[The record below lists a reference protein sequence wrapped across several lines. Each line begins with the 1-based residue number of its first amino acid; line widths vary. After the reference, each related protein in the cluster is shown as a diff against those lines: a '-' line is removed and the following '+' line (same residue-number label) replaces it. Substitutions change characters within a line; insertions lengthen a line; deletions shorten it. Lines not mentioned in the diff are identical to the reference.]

1 MDDPQSSRITM
12 NLFRKKRSK
21 DLQSRLRSASGEVRD
36 RIPELSKD
44 ARSKGAE
51 ISKEVARQYKK
62 MDVSWARGTS
72 AGLVRGGILAGILAP
87 LLYLYVKR
95 RVDGRDVLGAE
106 MTDPVIFVANH
117 NSHLDTPT
125 ILRAIPPEW
134 RKRTAVAAAA
144 DYFYKSRWRAWSAAL
159 VFNTVPMGRTGG
171 GLSSGASDHVH
182 ELIAEGWNLL
192 IFPEGT
198 RSRDGEIGKVK
209 SGAAVLAAQHGLSIV
224 PIWVGGTHEAMPP
237 GQNWPKRVRGRFFS
251 RRVKVEVRFG
261 PPILPRDPADRHE
274 VMAEVREFWER
285 AGQPENGEQP
295 LSVHDILTMRAHERR
310 LAEDGEPRNGDAAPS
325 V

>member
-1 MDDPQSSRITM
+1 M
-12 NLFRKKRSK
+12 NLRKKRTNEF
-21 DLQSRLRSASGEVRD
+21 QSRLLDVGNEVRD
-36 RIPELSKD
+36 LRAG
-44 ARSKGAE
+44 ARSKGAQV
-51 ISKEVARQYKK
+51 SKEIARQYSK
-62 MDVSWARGTS
+62 MDVSWARGPVGS
-72 AGLVRGGILAGILAP
+72 LVRGGILAGILAP
-87 LLYLYVKR
+87 LLYLYVRR
-95 RVDGRDVLGAE
+95 RVDGREVLGEE

-171 GLSSGASDHVH
+171 GLNSGASDHVH

-237 GQNWPKRVRGRFFS
+237 GQNWPKRVRGRYFS

-261 PPILPRDPADRHE
+261 PPIPPRDPADRHE
-274 VMAEVREFWER
+274 VMAEVGEFWER
-285 AGQPENGEQP
+285 AGQPQHGEQP
-295 LSVHDILTMRAHERR
+295 FSVHDLLTMRAHERR
-310 LAEDGEPRNGDAAPS
+310 LAEDGEPSNGDAGPS

>member
-1 MDDPQSSRITM
+1 MKLRRTRAKQ
-12 NLFRKKRSK
+12 
-21 DLQSRLRSASGEVRD
+21 LQSRLHSAGSG
-36 RIPELSKD
+36 
-44 ARSKGAE
+44 ARNRGAE
-51 ISKEVARQYKK
+51 VGKELARQYAK
-62 MDVSWARGTS
+62 MDVSWARGPV
-72 AGLVRGGILAGILAP
+72 GQIVGGGILAGVLTP

-95 RVDGRDVLGAE
+95 RVDGREVLDDE

-117 NSHLDTPT
+117 SSHLDTPT
-125 ILRAIPPEW
+125 ILRALPRDW

-182 ELIAEGWNLL
+182 ELIADGWNLL

-198 RSRDGEIGKVK
+198 RSRDGEIGQVR
-209 SGAAVLAAQHGLSIV
+209 SGAAVLAAQHGLNIV

-237 GQNWPKRVRGRFFS
+237 GQNWPKRLRGRFFS

-261 PPILPRDPADRHE
+261 RPIASPDPAERRE
-274 VMAEVREFWER
+274 VMAQVREFWER
-285 AGQPENGEQP
+285 EGRPESGK
-295 LSVHDILTMRAHERR
+295 
-310 LAEDGEPRNGDAAPS
+310 APS
-325 V
+325 ARDVLNML

>member
-1 MDDPQSSRITM
+1 M
-12 NLFRKKRSK
+12 NPFRKRRSK
-21 DLQSRLRSASGEVRD
+21 DLQARLRSAGGEVRD

-44 ARSKGAE
+44 ARSRGAE
-51 ISKEVARQYKK
+51 MSREVARQYKK

-87 LLYLYVKR
+87 LLYLYVR
-95 RVDGRDVLGAE
+95 HRVHGRDVLGAE
-106 MTDPVIFVANH
+106 MTTDPVIFVANH
-117 NSHLDTPT
+117 SSHLDTPT

-134 RKRTAVAAAA
+134 RRRTAVAAAA

-182 ELIAEGWNLL
+182 ELIADGWNLL

-198 RSRDGEIGKVK
+198 RSRDGEIGNVK
-209 SGAAVLAAQHGLSIV
+209 SGAAVLAAQHGLWIV

-251 RRVKVEVRFG
+251 RRVKVDVRSG
-261 PPILPRDPADRHE
+261 PPIPPRDPSARHE
-274 VMAEVREFWER
+274 VMAQVRAFWER
-285 AGQPENGEQP
+285 CERPDSGEER
-295 LSVHDILTMRAHERR
+295 LS
-310 LAEDGEPRNGDAAPS
+310 AEE
-325 V
+325 VL

>member
-1 MDDPQSSRITM
+1 MKLR
-12 NLFRKKRSK
+12 RKRSK
-21 DLQSRLRSASGEVRD
+21 DIQARLRSAGG
-36 RIPELSKD
+36 ELSRD

-51 ISKEVARQYKK
+51 ISKEIARQYKK

-72 AGLVRGGILAGILAP
+72 AGLIRGGILAGILAP

-95 RVDGRDVLGAE
+95 RVDGREVLGEE

-117 NSHLDTPT
+117 SSHLDTPT
-125 ILRAIPPEW
+125 ILRAIPPKW

-144 DYFYKSRWRAWSAAL
+144 DYFYKSRWRAWAAAL
-159 VFNTVPMGRTGG
+159 VFNTIPMGRTGG

-209 SGAAVLAAQHGLSIV
+209 SGAAVLAAQHGLNIV

-237 GQNWPKRVRGRFFS
+237 GQNWPKRLQGRFFS
-251 RRVKVEVRFG
+251 RRVKIDVRFG
-261 PPILPRDPADRHE
+261 PPIPPRDASERRE

-285 AGQPENGEQP
+285 EGRPASGETAP
-295 LSVHDILTMRAHERR
+295 SAHDVLTMHAAMRARERE
-310 LAEDGEPRNGDAAPS
+310 LAEGAQGDPAPNA
-325 V
+325 

>member
-1 MDDPQSSRITM
+1 M
-12 NLFRKKRSK
+12 NLRKKRQN
-21 DLQSRLRSASGEVRD
+21 DLQSRLRSAGGEVRD
-36 RIPELSKD
+36 RIPELSSG
-44 ARSKGAE
+44 ARSRSAE
-51 ISKEVARQYKK
+51 ISKEIARQYAK
-62 MDVSWARGTS
+62 MDVSWARGKIP
-72 AGLVRGGILAGILAP
+72 GVVRGGILAGILAP
-87 LLYLYVKR
+87 LLYVYVKR
-95 RVDGRDVLGAE
+95 RVDGREVLDAE

-117 NSHLDTPT
+117 SSHLDTPT
-125 ILRAIPPEW
+125 ILRAMPPNW

-159 VFNTVPMGRTGG
+159 VFNTVPLGRSGG
-171 GLSSGASDHVH
+171 GLGNGASDHVD
-182 ELIAEGWNLL
+182 ELIADRWNLL
-192 IFPEGT
+192 MFPEGT

-261 PPILPRDPADRHE
+261 PPIPPRDPANRHE
-274 VMAEVREFWER
+274 VMAEVRAFWER
-285 AGQPENGEQP
+285 EGQPENGAQP
-295 LSVHDILTMRAHERR
+295 LSVHDILTMRTHERR
-310 LAEDGEPRNGDAAPS
+310 LAADGESRNGDAASS

>member
-1 MDDPQSSRITM
+1 MKLR
-12 NLFRKKRSK
+12 RKRPN
-21 DLQSRLRSASGEVRD
+21 DLQSRLRSAGSEVRD
-36 RIPELSKD
+36 LIPEISTG
-44 ARSKGAE
+44 ARTKGVE
-51 ISKEVARQYKK
+51 ISKEIARQYKK
-62 MDVSWARGTS
+62 MDVSWARGPS
-72 AGLVRGGILAGILAP
+72 ASLVRGGILAGILAP
-87 LLYLYVKR
+87 LLYLYVR
-95 RVDGRDVLGAE
+95 HRVDGREVLSEE

-117 NSHLDTPT
+117 SSHLDTPT
-125 ILRAIPPEW
+125 ILRAIPPNW

-209 SGAAVLAAQHGLSIV
+209 SGAAVLAGQHGLNIV

-237 GQNWPKRVRGRFFS
+237 GQNWPKRLRGRFFS
-251 RRVKVEVRFG
+251 RRVNVEVRFG
-261 PPILPRDPADRHE
+261 PPIPPRDPSERRE
-274 VMAEVREFWER
+274 VMALVQEFWAREGR
-285 AGQPENGEQP
+285 PESGE
-295 LSVHDILTMRAHERR
+295 
-310 LAEDGEPRNGDAAPS
+310 APS
-325 V
+325 AHDVLIMHAALRARERESAELAHGQTSPDV

>member
-1 MDDPQSSRITM
+1 M
-12 NLFRKKRSK
+12 NLRRKRPK
-21 DLQSRLRSASGEVRD
+21 DLQSRLRSASGDVRD
-36 RIPELSKD
+36 LIPELSKD

-51 ISKEVARQYKK
+51 ISKEIARQYKK

-87 LLYLYVKR
+87 LLYLYVKH
-95 RVDGRDVLGAE
+95 RVDGREVLSE
-106 MTDPVIFVANH
+106 KMTDPVIFVANH
-117 NSHLDTPT
+117 SSHLDTPT

-171 GLSSGASDHVH
+171 GLNSGASDHVH
-182 ELIAEGWNLL
+182 ELIEEGWNLL

-209 SGAAVLAAQHGLSIV
+209 SGAAVLAAQHGLNLV
-224 PIWVGGTHEAMPP
+224 PIWVGGTHAAMPP
-237 GQNWPKRVRGRFFS
+237 GQNWPKRLQGRFFS

-261 PPILPRDPADRHE
+261 SPIPPRDSADRHE
-274 VMAEVREFWER
+274 VMAHVREFWER
-285 AGQPENGEQP
+285 EGRPESGEEAP
-295 LSVHDILTMRAHERR
+295 SAREILTMQAAKRPHERR
-310 LAEDGEPRNGDAAPS
+310 MAEDGEPAKGDAAPD

>member
-1 MDDPQSSRITM
+1 M
-12 NLFRKKRSK
+12 NPFRKRRSK
-21 DLQSRLRSASGEVRD
+21 DLQARLRSAGGEVRD

-44 ARSKGAE
+44 ARTRGAE
-51 ISKEVARQYKK
+51 LSKEVARQYKR

-95 RVDGRDVLGAE
+95 RVDGRDVLGEE

-125 ILRAIPPEW
+125 ILRAIPPKW

-171 GLSSGASDHVH
+171 GLNSGASDHVH
-182 ELIAEGWNLL
+182 ELIADGWNLL

-198 RSRDGEIGKVK
+198 RSRDGDIGRVK
-209 SGAAVLAAQHGLSIV
+209 SGAAVIAAQHGLNIV
-224 PIWVGGTHEAMPP
+224 PIWVGGTREAMPP
-237 GQNWPKRVRGRFFS
+237 GQNWPKRLRGRFFS

-261 PPILPRDPADRHE
+261 EPIPSRDPSDRRE
-274 VMAEVREFWER
+274 VMAQVRAFWER
-285 AGQPENGEQP
+285 CERPDSGEER
-295 LSVHDILTMRAHERR
+295 LS
-310 LAEDGEPRNGDAAPS
+310 AEE
-325 V
+325 VL

>member
-1 MDDPQSSRITM
+1 MKLRRKRPK
-12 NLFRKKRSK
+12 NLR
-21 DLQSRLRSASGEVRD
+21 SRLRRAGSGVQD
-36 RIPELSKD
+36 RLPELSAG
-44 ARSKGAE
+44 ARTKGAE
-51 ISKEVARQYKK
+51 LSKEIARQYRK

-72 AGLVRGGILAGILAP
+72 AGVVRGGILAGILVP

-95 RVDGRDVLGAE
+95 RVDGREVLSEE
-106 MTDPVIFVANH
+106 MTEPVIFVANH

-125 ILRAIPPEW
+125 ILRALPPNW

-198 RSRDGEIGKVK
+198 RSRDGEIGTVK
-209 SGAAVLAAQHGLSIV
+209 SGAAVLAAQHGLNIV
-224 PIWVGGTHEAMPP
+224 PIWLGGTRAAMPP
-237 GQNWPKRVRGRFFS
+237 GQNWPKRLRGRFFS
-251 RRVKVEVRFG
+251 RRVKIDVRFG
-261 PPILPRDPADRHE
+261 PPIPPRDPSERRE
-274 VMAEVREFWER
+274 VMAEVRAFWER
-285 AGQPENGEQP
+285 EGRPESGEEP
-295 LSVHDILTMRAHERR
+295 PSALDVLTMHAARAREPRP
-310 LAEDGEPRNGDAAPS
+310 AEDSGPAKSDAAPNA
-325 V
+325 

>member
-1 MDDPQSSRITM
+1 MKLRATRQ
-12 NLFRKKRSK
+12 KK
-21 DLQSRLRSASGEVRD
+21 LQSRLQSAGRGVRA
-36 RIPELSKD
+36 RIPELSSG
-44 ARSKGAE
+44 ARTRGAE
-51 ISKEVARQYKK
+51 AGKELARQYAK
-62 MDVSWARGTS
+62 MDVSWARGPV
-72 AGLVRGGILAGILAP
+72 GGIVRGGILAAVLTP

-95 RVDGRDVLGAE
+95 RVDGREVLDDE

-117 NSHLDTPT
+117 SSHLDTPT
-125 ILRAIPPEW
+125 ILRALPRDW

-182 ELIAEGWNLL
+182 ELIADGWNLL

-198 RSRDGEIGKVK
+198 RSRGGKIGQVR
-209 SGAAVLAAQHGLSIV
+209 SGAAVLAAQHGLNIV

-237 GQNWPKRVRGRFFS
+237 GQNWPTRIPGRFFS

-261 PPILPRDPADRHE
+261 PPIPPRDPSERRE

-285 AGQPENGEQP
+285 EGRPASGEAP
-295 LSVHDILTMRAHERR
+295 SARDVLSMHAAMRAGERG
-310 LAEDGEPRNGDAAPS
+310 AGEPQGGPPAPQ